1 MCGIAGYYSD
11 KEPINKEL
19 FDQMV
24 DIIEYRGPNDRGV
37 YFDGNLALGHRR
49 LSIFDVSS
57 AGHQPFC
64 YDDKY
69 VLVYNGEIFNFIEI
83 RDELKE

>member
-24 DIIEYRGPNDRGV
+24 DIIELWEIKN
-37 YFDGNLALGHRR
+37 NNN
-49 LSIFDVSS
+49 
-57 AGHQPFC
+57 C
-64 YDDKY
+64 Y
-69 VLVYNGEIFNFIEI
+69 LQHTT
-83 RDELKE
+83 